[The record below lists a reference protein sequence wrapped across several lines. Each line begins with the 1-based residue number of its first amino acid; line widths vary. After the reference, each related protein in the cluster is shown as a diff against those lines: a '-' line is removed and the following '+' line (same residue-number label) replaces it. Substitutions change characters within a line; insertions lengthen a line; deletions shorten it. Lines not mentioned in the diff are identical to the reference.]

1 MFFERP
7 TYRIRYRYRVRRR
20 RTRRQLDRPD
30 YLARKEA
37 ARLLVIDRLEHFRR
51 EYAKIDPLFAS
62 IFAYNRVAIR
72 NQRGRWGSCTSRKNL
87 NFNFRL
93 LDLSPELRDY
103 IIVHE
108 LCHLKELHHGKTF
121 WDLVSLVIPGARELN
136 RQARKMQI
144 G

>member
-1 MFFERP
+1 MPFYILRR
-7 TYRIRYRYRVRRR
+7 RIRRITRRR
-20 RTRRQLDRPD
+20 RARKAPGRPD
-30 YLARKEA
+30 YLARREA
-37 ARLLVIDRLEHFRR
+37 ARQLAISRLDHFAA
-51 EYAKIDPLFAS
+51 EYAKIDPVFAVS
-62 IFAYNRVAIR
+62 MRYNRVAIR

-87 NFNFRL
+87 NFNYRI

-121 WDLVSLVIPGARELN
+121 WDLVLLTIPQAMEYN
-136 RQARKMQI
+136 RVARKMRI